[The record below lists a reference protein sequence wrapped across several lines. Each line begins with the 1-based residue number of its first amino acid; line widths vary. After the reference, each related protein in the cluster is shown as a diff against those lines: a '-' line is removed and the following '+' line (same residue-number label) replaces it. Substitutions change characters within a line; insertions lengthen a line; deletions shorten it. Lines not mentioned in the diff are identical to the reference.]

1 MGRGLERIRAWLTPQ
16 RRFWSGMALFTVTV
30 IVPVVS
36 PGTSVS
42 WLIGPAAVL
51 IVGSLM
57 TVPNGKQ

>member
-1 MGRGLERIRAWLTPQ
+1 
-16 RRFWSGMALFTVTV
+16 MALFTVTV